1 MLAVATTEKP
11 KMKIKDF
18 TPEEIKEIHHMMQR
32 TWDVIAG
39 DVLQVESEM
48 QETSRDSVSMKKSHV
63 IEVVLDAD
71 HMEAYG
77 GNKALY
83 ARFRQLEYKDK
94 IKIAKQTF
102 TYKTYGY

>member
-1 MLAVATTEKP
+1 
-11 KMKIKDF
+11 MKIKDF
-18 TPEEIKEIHHMMQR
+18 TDEELKDIHGMMQR
-32 TWDVIAG
+32 TWDVIAP
-39 DVLQVESEM
+39 DVLQVEAEM
-48 QETSRDSVSMKKSHV
+48 RESHRESVSMKKSHV

-77 GNKALY
+77 GNKELY
-83 ARFRQLEYKDK
+83 ARFKQLDYKDK